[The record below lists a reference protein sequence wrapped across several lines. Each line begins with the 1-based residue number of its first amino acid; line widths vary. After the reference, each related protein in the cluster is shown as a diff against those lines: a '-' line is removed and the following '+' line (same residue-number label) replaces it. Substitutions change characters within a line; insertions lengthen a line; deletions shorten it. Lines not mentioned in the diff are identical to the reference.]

1 MTATSTHSITSTD
14 SRASRTPVLA
24 LAGVAA
30 SAVLSAIG
38 TFGDITGNDHHTG
51 SQVGPYLGAVGI
63 AVVGTALVFGLVV
76 RGASGETAWRRS
88 LILGALALV
97 TCVVFWT
104 GLPPVLAAG
113 AIATA
118 LIDRDF
124 VGRLTGGSKA
134 GLVLAVIALAGAIVG
149 AIAG

>member
-1 MTATSTHSITSTD
+1 MTATSTGSITSTD
-14 SRASRTPVLA
+14 SRPSRTPVLA

-38 TFGDITGNDHHTG
+38 TFGDITGNDHETG
-51 SQVGPYLGAVGI
+51 SHVGPYLASVGI
-63 AVVGTALVFGLVV
+63 AVVAAALVFGLVV
-76 RGASGETAWRRS
+76 RGAEQGTSWRRS
-88 LILGALALV
+88 LILGVLALA

-118 LIDRDF
+118 LIDRDV
-124 VGRLTGGSKA
+124 VGRFTGGSKA
-134 GLVLAVIALAGAIVG
+134 GLVLAAVALAGAIVL
-149 AIAG
+149 AIVG